1 MSLAPSERS
10 GRPVSEIAP
19 PLPFGLNKLSV
30 RLLLLV
36 LLTAVPVFAVEAYYE
51 LQVREQRRTEIG
63 QQVQQMAD
71 LVAGQL
77 DRMIEGAQTVLV
89 TLGQLPAVRER
100 DPAACNDTLIRL
112 AARFPNVDGIGV
124 VGPDG
129 GVV

>member
-1 MSLAPSERS
+1 MRRHRGAIHEPANVSRQFGRRLIALVGIGFTRAPHD
-10 GRPVSEIAP
+10 
-19 PLPFGLNKLSV
+19 
-30 RLLLLV
+30 RLEG
-36 LLTAVPVFAVEAYYE
+36 T
-51 LQVREQRRTEIG
+51 RRTEIG
-63 QQVQQMAD
+63 EQVQQMAD

-129 GVV
+129 VVTWP